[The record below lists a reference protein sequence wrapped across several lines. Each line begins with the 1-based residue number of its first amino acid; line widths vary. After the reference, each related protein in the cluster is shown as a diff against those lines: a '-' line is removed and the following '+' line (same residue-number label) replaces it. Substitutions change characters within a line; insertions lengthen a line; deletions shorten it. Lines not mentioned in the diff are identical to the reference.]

1 MVLVTYPF
9 RNEDFMNIVSV
20 IVTVVVTVIASS
32 GFWTFLQRKT
42 ETKNVNF
49 KMLLGLGH
57 DRIVFLGQR
66 YIKRGWITKDEY
78 ENLHDYLYTPYIKMG
93 GNGAAKRV
101 MTEVERLPLK

>member
-1 MVLVTYPF
+1 
-9 RNEDFMNIVSV
+9 MNIVSV